1 MIAKLSL
8 IYKLCLARG
17 KMKSLL
23 ASIFGLLYFL
33 AGDCYGIPLKP
44 FVFPSLLHQQE
55 YYNADWKPIEYGVY
69 TDSQS
74 ADFYIEFNK
83 TPTFSGQKHGFWI
96 DIHDVPNINDIR
108 VAADR
113 EAVIMAWTWSDLSH
127 EGIYSITY
135 DGLNYGPEMG
145 PIPYT
150 LGDRTIR
157 FSMPFAW
164 LNVNDGEFGYALE
177 SRDVGGSNTIVH
189 GYTNNTYNA
198 AVPEPV
204 TMLLLGT
211 GLIGLAAIGRKRFK
225 K

>member
-1 MIAKLSL
+1 
-8 IYKLCLARG
+8 
-17 KMKSLL
+17 MKNLL
-23 ASIFGLLYFL
+23 VLVFGLLCFL

-44 FVFPSLLHQQE
+44 FVFPSLWHQQE
-55 YYNADWKPIEYGVY
+55 YNNADWKPIEHGVY
-69 TDSQS
+69 TDTDNQS

-83 TPTFSGQKHGFWI
+83 APTFSGQKHGFWFDI
-96 DIHDVPNINDIR
+96 DDVLSIDDIGGT
-108 VAADR
+108 ADR

-127 EGIYSITY
+127 EGIYSMTY

-150 LGDRTIR
+150 LSDRTIR

-164 LNVNDGEFGYALE
+164 LNVNDGKFGYALE

-198 AVPEPV
+198 AVPEPA
-204 TMLLLGT
+204 TIFLLGT
-211 GLIGLAAIGRKRFK
+211 GLVGLAAFGRKKFK